1 MKKIKISRK
10 CENKITKKDRKER
23 IENEYREKY
32 HEEHGKY
39 PEKDGIY
46 YKVLI

>member
-1 MKKIKISRK
+1 MKKMKINKK
-10 CENKITKKDRKER
+10 CENKITKKDRQER
-23 IENEYREKY
+23 IKNEYREKY
-32 HEEHGKY
+32 YKEHGRY